1 MGRYLKKLMCIL
13 PVLILAMCFMS
24 VSVSAES
31 VKLSRTSVTLPVGY
45 SIKISASGA
54 GDDLTWSVG
63 DSSVA
68 EVKLAGDSTVKIA
81 GKKTGNTVVY
91 AKTGRKT
98 LKCKVS
104 VREAIISSNAS
115 SVELTMGQAAVFT
128 LTVKGSK
135 NLAAVSSSSDVCS
148 VSWGKWSGDTIKLT
162 VSAQNS
168 GSAVISVYAKGDGIG
183 KAKKISVKVKGMEE
197 QVIDLVNA
205 QRSDAGVSA
214 LTKNDKLMEAASVRA
229 EEIAEYFDHTRP
241 DGSQC
246 FTVLNGR
253 NLRYYTAGEN
263 IAAGQRDAED
273 VMDSW
278 MNSPGHRGNILNSD
292 YSRIGVGCY
301 RSGGVYYWVQI
312 FIG

>member
-1 MGRYLKKLMCIL
+1 MVC
-13 PVLILAMCFMS
+13 
-24 VSVSAES
+24 
-31 VKLSRTSVTLPVGY
+31 
-45 SIKISASGA
+45 
-54 GDDLTWSVG
+54 

-135 NLAAVSSSSDVCS
+135 NLAAVSSSRDVCS